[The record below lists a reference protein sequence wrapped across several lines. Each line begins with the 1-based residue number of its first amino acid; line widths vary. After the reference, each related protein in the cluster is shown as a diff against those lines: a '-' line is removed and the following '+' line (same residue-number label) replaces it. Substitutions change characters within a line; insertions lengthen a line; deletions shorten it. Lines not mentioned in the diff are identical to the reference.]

1 METWD
6 DLLFNLAA
14 NVGRKKLDPKKHRLY
29 KREEKQDK
37 LKDPKSAAAFLKGIK
52 QHEGGE

>member
-14 NVGRKKLDPKKHRLY
+14 NMSRKKLDPKKHRLY
-29 KREEKQDK
+29 EREEKQDR

-52 QHEGGE
+52 QREGGE